1 MMNGGGGAAGDG
13 ESVRNKADEEVDRIL
28 REQYDRGMDLLT
40 EHRDILD
47 TIAKTLIDNEK
58 ISGEELLK
66 VIQEKNPQL
75 VTQDQIETV
84 LALSSKPKKRRSKGG
99 KTCRG
104 MKK

>member
-84 LALSSKPKKRRSKGG
+84 LALSSKPKKDAVKEE
-99 KTCRG
+99 KPVEA
-104 MKK
+104 